1 MAGGFLS
8 GLIIGAVVSG
18 AALSA
23 VSVVTGTARS
33 GAPEAA
39 AVDVPAGSEFNQSL
53 NDTAARLPQTDGAP
67 DFSAEAPQVGAAA
80 PDDLAA
86 VSSENTQPST
96 RPQPGGVDADLTA
109 PQIVDEASGMSGMS
123 GAGAQSGMDAP
134 EPEVDTQTTMTDPS
148 AGTTISADP
157 AQPSLPDVESG
168 TGMSTNTMSARAPDT
183 GEDRGMSEANK
194 AEPAAPTDEMQEP
207 GEAAPGRTNG
217 DVVDNIETGR
227 LPSIGAEAPAST
239 LETTAE
245 SLPEVNLDASS
256 DMAPAIVANA
266 EPFANPEGKPLMA
279 IILIDDGS
287 SPIGLDALDAFPYP
301 LSFAVDAAQPGAQE
315 AMERYRNAGFEVLAI
330 ANLPEGAD
338 ARDTETVMQTVF
350 AAVPQAVGV
359 LEGTGTGLQISRD
372 ASEQL
377 APILLETGHGLVV
390 FSKGLETAPK
400 LIAREGVPVGTVFRD
415 FDSAGQSATVI
426 RRFLDQAA
434 FKAGRDA
441 GGVIMLG
448 RLRADTISALLLWGL
463 QDRANRVALA
473 PISAVLSAEK

>member
-8 GLIIGAVVSG
+8 GLVIGAVVSG

-23 VSVVTGTARS
+23 VSVATGTGTARPS
-33 GAPEAA
+33 APVAA
-39 AVDVPAGSEFNQSL
+39 ALEVPAGSEFNQSL
-53 NDTAARLPQTDGAP
+53 NDTAARLPQADGVP
-67 DFSAEAPQVGAAA
+67 GFSAEAPQVGAAA

-86 VSSENTQPST
+86 VAGENTQPSD
-96 RPQPGGVDADLTA
+96 RPQPGGVDADLSA
-109 PQIVDEASGMSGMS
+109 PQIVDESSGMAEG
-123 GAGAQSGMDAP
+123 GMDGAA
-134 EPEVDTQTTMTDPS
+134 PEVDTQTAMTDSS

-168 TGMSTNTMSARAPDT
+168 AGMSTNAVSARAPEAT
-183 GEDRGMSEANK
+183 ESSGMPEADS
-194 AEPAAPTDEMQEP
+194 AAPTAPADEMQEP
-207 GEAAPGRTNG
+207 DQAVLGRTNG
-217 DVVDNIETGR
+217 DVVDKIETGR
-227 LPSIGAEAPAST
+227 LPSIGAEEPADT
-239 LETTAE
+239 PDTTQE
-245 SLPEVNLDASS
+245 GLPQLDLNISS
-256 DMAPAIVANA
+256 DSAPAIVAHA
-266 EPFANPEGKPLMA
+266 ESFANSEGKPLMA

-287 SPIGLDALDAFPYP
+287 SPIRLDALDAFPYP
-301 LSFAVDAAQPGAQE
+301 LTFAVDAAKPGAQE
-315 AMERYRNAGFEVLAI
+315 AMERYRDAGFEVLAI

-350 AAVPQAVGV
+350 AAVPEAVGV

-415 FDSAGQSATVI
+415 FDSEGQSATVI

-473 PISAVLSAEK
+473 PISAVLTAEK